1 MLVSNNHKEKTKLIW
16 VLLIHVIS
24 GLALLYF
31 VSHFPFPTIDF
42 VYENY

>member
-1 MLVSNNHKEKTKLIW
+1 MLVPNTQNEKPKFIW
-16 VLLIHVIS
+16 VLLIHIVS